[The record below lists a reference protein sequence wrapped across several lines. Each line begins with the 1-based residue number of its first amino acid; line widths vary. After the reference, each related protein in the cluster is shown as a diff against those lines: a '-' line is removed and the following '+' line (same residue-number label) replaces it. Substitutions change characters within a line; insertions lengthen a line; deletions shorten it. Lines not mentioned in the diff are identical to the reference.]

1 MKITNYKLC
10 QYNNILLQNMVLK
23 RYLLS
28 VLLTHFII
36 FYLHYF
42 IFLFFFFAEERRT
55 MGNGKA
61 AKAAIIGIACAL
73 LVIASVTIL
82 LLKGRSML
90 QQISFKFTFLSQIPY
105 TFVGFFIFLII
116 LEKRKF
122 SFKVLVNQCKQ
133 IWR

>member
-42 IFLFFFFAEERRT
+42 IFHFFFAEERRT

-105 TFVGFFIFLII
+105 TFVVFFIFLII

-122 SFKVLVNQCKQ
+122 SFKVLVSQCKQ